1 MFLIGKNSLGI
12 LDTDVSLSIKLL
24 PILFLLPGCSFIPF
38 FSSIPLPVIYV
49 NNSKTLFDTISMFRN
64 SPTSND
70 ILISKIT
77 GMNCRMSN
85 MIKDKDICIEKSAT
99 EKIQEYVITYRM
111 ELNK

>member
-1 MFLIGKNSLGI
+1 MILGKGSLGI
-12 LDTDVSLSIKLL
+12 LVTDVSLSIKLL

-38 FSSIPLPVIYV
+38 FSFIPLPVVYV
-49 NNSKTLFDTISMFRN
+49 NNSKTLFDTVSMFRN

-70 ILISKIT
+70 IVLSSLT
-77 GMNCRMSN
+77 GINCRMTN

-99 EKIQEYVITYRM
+99 EKIQEYVITYSR

>member
-1 MFLIGKNSLGI
+1 MFLIGKGSLGI

-38 FSSIPLPVIYV
+38 FSFIPLPVVYV
-49 NNSKTLFDTISMFRN
+49 NNSKTLFDTVSMFRN

-70 ILISKIT
+70 IVISKIT
-77 GMNCRMSN
+77 GMNCRMTN

-99 EKIQEYVITYRM
+99 EKIQEYVMTYRM

>member
-1 MFLIGKNSLGI
+1 MFLIGKSSLGI

-49 NNSKTLFDTISMFRN
+49 NNSKTAFDTVSMFRN

-70 ILISKIT
+70 IVLSSLT
-77 GMNCRMSN
+77 GKNCRMTN
-85 MIKDKDICIEKSAT
+85 MIKDKNICIEKSAT

>member
-1 MFLIGKNSLGI
+1 MILGKGSLGI

-38 FSSIPLPVIYV
+38 FSFIPLPVVYV
-49 NNSKTLFDTISMFRN
+49 NNSKTAFDTVSMFRN

-70 ILISKIT
+70 IVISEIT
-77 GMNCRMSN
+77 GMNCRMTN

-99 EKIQEYVITYRM
+99 EKMQEYVMTYSR